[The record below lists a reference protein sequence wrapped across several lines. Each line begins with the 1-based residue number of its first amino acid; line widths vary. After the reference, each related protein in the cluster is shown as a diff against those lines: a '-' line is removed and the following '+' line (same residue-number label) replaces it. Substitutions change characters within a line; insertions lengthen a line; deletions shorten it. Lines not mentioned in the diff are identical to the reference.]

1 MQKKR
6 SLVITDWRRVMRPG
20 PEPRSVL
27 LSRGK
32 VVQRPPA
39 AASERSSK
47 ERWEDD
53 GGHVAK
59 ATPSKP
65 PIVGGD

>member
-6 SLVITDWRRVMRPG
+6 SLVITDWRQVMRPG
-20 PEPRSVL
+20 PEPRSIL

-32 VVQRPPA
+32 VVPRPPA
-39 AASERSSK
+39 APSERSAK

-53 GGHVAK
+53 GGHVAQ
-59 ATPSKP
+59 AALPKP

>member
-6 SLVITDWRRVMRPG
+6 SLVITDWRQVMRPG

-32 VVQRPPA
+32 VVPRPRASP
-39 AASERSSK
+39 SERSAK
-47 ERWEDD
+47 ERWEEE
-53 GGHVAK
+53 GGHVAR
-59 ATPSKP
+59 AAPSNP
-65 PIVGGD
+65 PIVDGE